1 MLRKYRGYDNVRIES
16 LHGEKHF
23 TIVGEIMSG
32 KIKVMT
38 IFGTRPEAIKM
49 APLVLELEK
58 YPEHIESIVTVTA
71 QHRQMLDQVLE
82 IFNIK
87 PDYDLNIMKDRQTL
101 TGITVRALEGLDK
114 VMKEVQPDLVLV
126 HGDTTTTFVASLA
139 AFYNQIAVGHVEAG
153 LRTWNKYSPFPE
165 EMNRQLTGVIADLH
179 FAPTKKA
186 YENLINENKKADSIF
201 ITGNTAIDALKTTV
215 TERYEHEILKKI
227 GNDRMIL
234 LTAHRR
240 ENLGESM
247 RNMFRAIKRIVNEH
261 EDVQVVYPVHLNPAV
276 REVADEILG
285 NDPRIHLIEPLG
297 VLDFHNF
304 AARAFLILTDSGGV
318 QEEAPSLGVPVLV
331 LRDTTERPEGIE
343 AGTLKLAGTDEET
356 IYNMAYELLN
366 NPKEYEKMA
375 KASNPYGDGQA
386 SHRIVQAI
394 LYHFG
399 KTESAPEP
407 FTL

>member
-1 MLRKYRGYDNVRIES
+1 MDR
-16 LHGEKHF
+16 
-23 TIVGEIMSG
+23 

-58 YPEHIESIVTVTA
+58 YPDEIESIVTVTA

-82 IFNIK
+82 LFNIK

-101 TGITVRALEGLDK
+101 TGVTVRALEGLDEIMKK
-114 VMKEVQPDLVLV
+114 VKPDLVLV

-165 EMNRQLTGVIADLH
+165 EINRQITGVIADLH
-179 FAPTKKA
+179 FAPTEKA
-186 YENLINENKKADSIF
+186 ERNLLQENKKQENIY

-215 TERYEHEILKKI
+215 KDDYQHEILEKI
-227 GNDRMIL
+227 GSDRMIL

-240 ENLGESM
+240 ENLGNPM
-247 RNMFRAIKRIVNEH
+247 RNMFKAIKRLVEEH
-261 EDVQVVYPVHLNPAV
+261 DDVQVVYPVHLNPAV
-276 REVADEILG
+276 REVADEVLG
-285 NDPRIHLIEPLG
+285 NDKRIHLIEPLG
-297 VLDFHNF
+297 VFDFHNF
-304 AARAFLILTDSGGV
+304 ASRAHIILTDSGGV

-356 IYNMAYELLN
+356 IYKLAFELLN
-366 NPKEYEKMA
+366 NKEEYEKMA
-375 KASNPYGDGQA
+375 KASNPYGDGNA
-386 SHRIVQAI
+386 SLRIVQAI
-394 LYHFG
+394 LHHFG
-399 KTESAPEP
+399 KRHDKPQP
-407 FTL
+407 FRP